1 MFLMKEKSIQI
12 RVSESEKLKIAQNA
26 NKAGLSTSDY
36 IRAIALKDDSLKILA
51 NGQAAAAAMVDLQV
65 EIQKAVR
72 TDKISDNLATEF
84 LKRLEDISKSFA
96 EILNQM
102 DDISFGEEEE

>member
-12 RVSESEKLKIAQNA
+12 RVSESEKSEITQKA
-26 NKAGLSTSDY
+26 NEAGLSTSNY

-51 NGQAAAAAMVDLQV
+51 NGQDAAAAMIELQV
-65 EIQKAVR
+65 EIQQAVR
-72 TDKISDNLATEF
+72 ADKIPGNLATEF
-84 LKRLEDISKSFA
+84 LKKLEDLSKTFA
-96 EILNQM
+96 EILNQT